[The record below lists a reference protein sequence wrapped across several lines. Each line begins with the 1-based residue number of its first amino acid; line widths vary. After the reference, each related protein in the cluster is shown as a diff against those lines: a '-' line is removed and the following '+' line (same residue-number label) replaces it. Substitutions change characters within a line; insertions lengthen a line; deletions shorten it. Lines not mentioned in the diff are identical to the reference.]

1 MQESKAKGIQYNINF
16 KNNVFQVKWQ
26 DLDMRKNFELMP
38 FWSAN
43 MDEVEYR
50 LRAEL
55 ANKTE

>member
-1 MQESKAKGIQYNINF
+1 
-16 KNNVFQVKWQ
+16 
-26 DLDMRKNFELMP
+26 MRKNFELMP